1 MSGTYFTVP
10 FEMGKVVVHNNAA
23 GCVKAIDFDLGG
35 LYGEQPTDSKL
46 GKDIYSYFRGDKVTW
61 DLELDM
67 EGVTDFTRRV
77 YERAARIPYGRTL
90 TYGQIA
96 ADVGC
101 DGGARA
107 VGQAMARNRFALV
120 VPCHRVVACNRGLG
134 GFSSGLELKRYLL
147 RLEGNFP

>member
-1 MSGTYFTVP
+1 MSGSYFTVP
-10 FEMGKVVVHNNAA
+10 FERGKVVVHNNAT

-35 LYGEQPTDSKL
+35 LYCEQPTDLKL

-67 EGVTDFTRRV
+67 EGVTDFTQRV

-107 VGQAMARNRFALV
+107 VGQAMARNRFALI
-120 VPCHRVVACNRGLG
+120 VPCHRVISGNMTIG
-134 GFSSGLELKRYLL
+134 GFSSGIELKRYLL
-147 RLEGNFP
+147 RLEGVDF